1 MGPGQQSSRRLGD
14 ELREQRARL
23 LARAA
28 LLKTDVGALL
38 APAVDAVPPAARAR
52 LRDLHCIIASRTLC
66 RAACQSYVGA
76 AFVMSSMVFV
86 AAARAATSTST
97 AAEARMVC
105 TQIFALVKF
114 FSVSSQFYDGES
126 LVEWTARLVND
137 F

>member
-1 MGPGQQSSRRLGD
+1 MARLACRGKQLRD

-28 LLKTDVGALL
+28 PLEADVGAFFS
-38 APAVDAVPPAARAR
+38 PAVDAVAP
-52 LRDLHCIIASRTLC
+52 
-66 RAACQSYVGA
+66 
-76 AFVMSSMVFV
+76 
-86 AAARAATSTST
+86 AAARPWF
-97 AAEARMVC
+97 VLKF
-105 TQIFALVKF
+105 FALVKF